1 MQVYT
6 LFLKIYLTANSLSIS
21 IIRLIVVV
29 IARNAQFTKTKI
41 VNQVRNI
48 IAKTPTISLTIS
60 NSTAAIIL
68 NESSNFKV
76 ANLITKNNLC
86 FTIKTLGLQK

>member
-68 NESSNFKV
+68 NESNNFNV
-76 ANLITKNNLC
+76 AN
-86 FTIKTLGLQK
+86 

>member
-1 MQVYT
+1 M
-6 LFLKIYLTANSLSIS
+6 
-21 IIRLIVVV
+21 IVVV
-29 IARNAQFTKTKI
+29 IARNAQFTKMKI
-41 VNQVRNI
+41 TTQVRNI
-48 IAKTPTISLTIS
+48 TAKTPTISLTIS

-76 ANLITKNNLC
+76 ANLIPKNNLC

>member
-6 LFLKIYLTANSLSIS
+6 LFLKIYLIANSLLIS
-21 IIRLIVVV
+21 KIRMIVVV
-29 IARNAQFTKTKI
+29 IARNAQCMKTKI
-41 VNQVRNI
+41 VNLVRNI

-68 NESSNFKV
+68 NESSNFNV
-76 ANLITKNNLC
+76 DNRFGYVI
-86 FTIKTLGLQK
+86 G